1 MASLKGFIACI
12 LVVYL
17 SVILH
22 RIILNPKISVIS
34 IDLDYIS
41 FVLLNIDYKSPYL
54 YIVTL
59 IVGFLVHYVYNL
71 LFRPLNRVRLL
82 GDVGYQKD
90 GKFTMKEI
98 SNRVKHMRDVG
109 EIPPVYPNGW
119 YALIESWSVGLL
131 ETKTISALG
140 QQFAVFRDE
149 NGEAHVLDAYCPH
162 MGANLAVGGLVT
174 GDCIQCPFHGW
185 KFRGHDGKCMGIPYA
200 EKIPEVAKVKSWT
213 TVEINDWINIWYH
226 AEGMEP
232 YWQIPEI
239 EDISSG
245 KLQYNGRTE
254 HHVNAHIEEIPENG
268 ADAAH
273 LMKVHRPFV
282 GAGYELDKIWSNYA
296 SWIYHKWDATWS
308 QRPSP
313 EDHVGCMEVTHDVKF
328 FGYSLFKLFE
338 IKVKALQLGPAVVH
352 ITMEGIF
359 FKCVLQHM
367 VVPMEPVVQ
376 KVVQTLYMHWAI
388 PNIIGKIFL
397 ASDGIQVDR
406 DMSIWNNKKFQSK
419 PILSKSREDSLITK
433 HRRWYSQFYSEHSPR
448 LNFQKDTL
456 DW

>member
-1 MASLKGFIACI
+1 MATLKGLIACI

-140 QQFAVFRDE
+140 
-149 NGEAHVLDAYCPH
+149 
-162 MGANLAVGGLVT
+162 
-174 GDCIQCPFHGW
+174 
-185 KFRGHDGKCMGIPYA
+185 
-200 EKIPEVAKVKSWT
+200 
-213 TVEINDWINIWYH
+213 
-226 AEGMEP
+226 
-232 YWQIPEI
+232 
-239 EDISSG
+239 
-245 KLQYNGRTE
+245 KL
-254 HHVNAHIEEIPENG
+254 
-268 ADAAH
+268 
-273 LMKVHRPFV
+273 
-282 GAGYELDKIWSNYA
+282 
-296 SWIYHKWDATWS
+296 
-308 QRPSP
+308 
-313 EDHVGCMEVTHDVKF
+313 C
-328 FGYSLFKLFE
+328 
-338 IKVKALQLGPAVVH
+338 
-352 ITMEGIF
+352 
-359 FKCVLQHM
+359 
-367 VVPMEPVVQ
+367 
-376 KVVQTLYMHWAI
+376 
-388 PNIIGKIFL
+388 
-397 ASDGIQVDR
+397 
-406 DMSIWNNKKFQSK
+406 
-419 PILSKSREDSLITK
+419 
-433 HRRWYSQFYSEHSPR
+433 
-448 LNFQKDTL
+448 
-456 DW
+456 